1 MNDIGVVIKKL
12 PEKGVTKKK
21 NVTFW
26 PFGMLLQE
34 LIRRWDSERELFHDD
49 IVGLHVEASAY
60 TPIEPTS

>member
-12 PEKGVTKKK
+12 PEKDVTKKK

-34 LIRRWDSERELFHDD
+34 LIRR
-49 IVGLHVEASAY
+49 
-60 TPIEPTS
+60 